1 MDRQPITREGYDKLK
16 AEIHEIETVLLPR
29 CREAIKTARE
39 EGDLSENAEYHG
51 QRETQGMLNA
61 KVAQLKGKLAN
72 CQVVEKGEIDT
83 GRVAFGCVVTVKDQ
97 SEGVEEQYE
106 LVGPGEEDYMAEP
119 MKILTGSPV
128 GEALMGLKVGESAEV
143 ELPAGATTLKV
154 LKVEAPA

>member
-16 AEIHEIETVLLPR
+16 AEIHQIETVLLPR

-61 KVAQLKGKLAN
+61 KVAQLKTKLAN
-72 CQVVEKGEIDT
+72 TRIVEKGDLPDD
-83 GRVAFGCVVTVKDQ
+83 RVAFGCVVTVKNGD
-97 SEGVEEQYE
+97 GEQETYE
-106 LVGPGEEDYMAEP
+106 LVGPGEEDYMTEP

-128 GEALMGLKVGESAEV
+128 GEALMGKKVGQKAKVDRPSG
-143 ELPAGATTLKV
+143 PATLTV
-154 LKVEAPA
+154 LKVEAPG